1 MILSAIANFGLILSQ
16 TASEKKLTVL
26 YILLFGLFLILLLMD
41 ARTKKEWTGPKI
53 VKNTIIVLIF
63 IAAVALLIAYFN
75 L

>member
-1 MILSAIANFGLILSQ
+1 MILELISSVGLVLAQ
-16 TASEKKLTVL
+16 TAAEKKLTVL
-26 YILLFGLFLILLLMD
+26 YILLFGLFLMLLLMD

-63 IAAVALLIAYFN
+63 IAAVGLLIAYLN

>member
-1 MILSAIANFGLILSQ
+1 MIQAISSVWLVLAQ
-16 TASEKKLTVL
+16 TDAEKKLTVL
-26 YILLFGLFLILLLMD
+26 YILLFGLFLMLLLMD